1 MAGDGAWRPVRDGLI
16 VSFRLTPKSSRDEVG
31 GLVDTADGKAIAA
44 KVRAVPE
51 KGAANTALER
61 LVADWLDVPKST
73 VSLDTGGK
81 SRLKSLLVR
90 GDPQALQARVAA
102 RLPSITERKI

>member
-1 MAGDGAWRPVRDGLI
+1 VAGDGAWRPVRDGLL

-31 GLVDTADGKAIAA
+31 GLIDTADGKAIAA

-61 LVADWLDVPKST
+61 LVAEWLEVPKST
-73 VSLDTGGK
+73 VTLDAGGK

-90 GDPQALQARVAA
+90 GDPQSLEARIGA
-102 RLPSITERKI
+102 RLSAVTERKK